1 MSFTV
6 ETSKWN
12 DETQKFDRFVET
24 RGIGTT
30 LRTWRGTVQVMSDI
44 WEETT
49 FATYWDE
56 ASMSLRT
63 DSEVKNVT
71 LDATDEILQKAY
83 EFIYMKRLD
92 RARVDAEEEAKK
104 VRLGSMVE
112 VIGGRKDKGARGKV
126 VVEIM
131 RPYGMGYRSFMAK
144 KVAIATS
151 DVTVKVTARN
161 GKVYENYRDVVW
173 VWARNIVLTETPEI
187 DLETVQESARD
198 LADREFKQYVTF
210 A

>member
-12 DETQKFDRFVET
+12 DETQSFDRSVET
-24 RGIGTT
+24 RGVGTT
-30 LRTWRGTVQVMSDI
+30 MRTWRGTVQVMSDI

-63 DSEVKNVT
+63 DSWVKNVT
-71 LDATDEILQKAY
+71 VDATDEILQKTY
-83 EFIYMKRLD
+83 EFIYKTRLARAQAD
-92 RARVDAEEEAKK
+92 AENERARI
-104 VRLGSMVE
+104 RLGSIVE
-112 VIGGRKDKGARGKV
+112 VTRGRQGKGTRGKV

-131 RPYGMGYRSFMAK
+131 RPYGMGWRSVMSR

-151 DVTVKVTARN
+151 DVTVKVAARN

-173 VWARNIVLTETPEI
+173 AWARNVDLAETPEI

-198 LADREFKQYVTF
+198 QTDREFKQYVTL

>member
-1 MSFTV
+1 MSFTI
-6 ETSKWN
+6 ENSKWN
-12 DETQKFDRFVET
+12 EETRTFDRNEET
-24 RGIGTT
+24 RGVGTT

-63 DSEVKNVT
+63 DSWVKNVT
-71 LDATDEILQKAY
+71 VDATDEVLQKSY
-83 EFIYMKRLD
+83 EFIYKTKLA
-92 RARVDAEEEAKK
+92 RAKADAEDEAAK
-104 VRLGSMVE
+104 VRLGSIVE
-112 VIGGRKDKGARGKV
+112 VTGGRKGKGTRGKV

-131 RPYGMGYRSFMAK
+131 RPYSMGYRSFMAK

-151 DVTVKVTARN
+151 DVTVKVAARN

-173 VWARNIVLTETPEI
+173 AWARNVDLAVTPEI
-187 DLETVQESARD
+187 DLETVQDSARD
-198 LADREFKQYVTF
+198 QTDREFRQYVTF